1 MTGFE
6 KCSWVW
12 LFFVATAIAVP
23 AQTFRTIASFDFGAY
38 PQLMSLVQGSDGK
51 FYGTTPWGGAD
62 YGTAFEITAA
72 GDLTT
77 FCSFGQ
83 GQCFGGNDPYAGL
96 IEATDGKLYGTTWQG
111 GANSTGTVFELTTG
125 GTLTILHSFCSQKN
139 CADGDEPFAP
149 LVQATSGEFYGTT
162 LDGGTKGYGTVFE
175 ITSAGTLSTLH
186 SFAYNDGASPTA
198 GLIQAKNG
206 KFYGT
211 TLYGGAKGAGT
222 VFEIT
227 AAGKLKTLHS
237 FAGAADGAN
246 PYLGLVQAADGNF
259 YGTTHGGGTHDR
271 GTVFQITAR
280 GKLTTLYSF
289 CSQKKC
295 TDGADPYAGVIQAT
309 DWNFYGTTSKGG
321 ANNWGTVFAIT
332 AARKLTTLH
341 SFCAQKKCT
350 DGAEPSGGLIQA
362 ASGTFYGT
370 TTTGGANEG
379 GTVFSL
385 SVGLAPRT
393 GGRR

>member
-1 MTGFE
+1 
-6 KCSWVW
+6 
-12 LFFVATAIAVP
+12 
-23 AQTFRTIASFDFGAY
+23 
-38 PQLMSLVQGSDGK
+38 
-51 FYGTTPWGGAD
+51 
-62 YGTAFEITAA
+62 
-72 GDLTT
+72 
-77 FCSFGQ
+77 
-83 GQCFGGNDPYAGL
+83 
-96 IEATDGKLYGTTWQG
+96 
-111 GANSTGTVFELTTG
+111 
-125 GTLTILHSFCSQKN
+125 
-139 CADGDEPFAP
+139 
-149 LVQATSGEFYGTT
+149 
-162 LDGGTKGYGTVFE
+162 
-175 ITSAGTLSTLH
+175 
-186 SFAYNDGASPTA
+186 
-198 GLIQAKNG
+198 
-206 KFYGT
+206 
-211 TLYGGAKGAGT
+211 

-271 GTVFQITAR
+271 GTVF
-280 GKLTTLYSF
+280 
-289 CSQKKC
+289 
-295 TDGADPYAGVIQAT
+295 P
-309 DWNFYGTTSKGG
+309 
-321 ANNWGTVFAIT
+321 IT